1 MENLTITQQGTL
13 MDSKKEFLDLIKTLD
28 IEIANTDNIIA
39 KASMLETKFKTL
51 TAIVNLDKQRKNI
64 YPLQRI

>member
-1 MENLTITQQGTL
+1 MGNLTITQQGTL

-28 IEIANTDNIIA
+28 VEIANTDNIIA